1 MNGERQLR
9 VVIVDDSPTVRSLV
23 RRLLQR
29 DPDCRVV
36 GEAGDGARG
45 VELVA
50 ELRPDVVIMDL
61 DMPVLDGRAAI
72 EQIARRHP
80 TPVLVLTAHAPA
92 DQAASAFE
100 ATRCG
105 AVEVLSKP
113 SEPDGWRQLEHTLPS
128 LARALAEARRVPPV
142 KAATG
147 RPTKKVAVP
156 PLSRQLRYVAVAA
169 STGGP
174 EATLQLLQP
183 LPRPLPAA
191 LLLVQHIAAGFE
203 ESLASWLAG
212 KLNADVAVARQGEP
226 AAAGCIRLA
235 PHDAHLLLAADGTLH
250 LDRDTPPRAGH
261 RPSADELFLSC
272 ARTFPTVTAGVV
284 LTGMGSDG
292 ALGLAELRRCGGL
305 TMAQDQE
312 SSVVFGMPRA
322 ALESGAAELSL
333 PPNELG
339 ELLARYLARSGA

>member
-1 MNGERQLR
+1 MRREGQIR

-29 DPDCRVV
+29 DPACQVV

-45 VELVA
+45 VELVTT
-50 ELRPDVVIMDL
+50 LHPDVVVMDL
-61 DMPVLDGRAAI
+61 DMPVLDGHAAI
-72 EQIARRHP
+72 QQIAQRHP
-80 TPVLVLTAHAPA
+80 TPVLVLTAHPPA

-105 AVEVLSKP
+105 AVEVLAKP
-113 SEPDGWRQLEHTLPS
+113 SEPEGWRQLEHTLAS
-128 LARALAEARRVPPV
+128 MIRALAEARRVPPA
-142 KAATG
+142 KAAAG
-147 RPTKKVAVP
+147 RAAKKPVVP
-156 PLSRQLRYVAVAA
+156 PLSRQVRFIAVAA

-183 LPRPLPAA
+183 LPKPLPAA

-212 KLNADVAVARQGEP
+212 KLGTDVAVARDGEP
-226 AAAGCIRLA
+226 AAPGRIRLA
-235 PHDAHLLLAADGTLH
+235 PPGAHLLLTADETMH

-322 ALESGAAELSL
+322 ALESGAVELSL
-333 PPNELG
+333 PPAELG
-339 ELLARYLARSGA
+339 ELLARYLERSTS